1 MNSLDCGTT
10 RDLLP
15 PFVRHQLT
23 PRETTRVDL
32 HLEHCGECRQEVA
45 LVRLLAGSAAPAPA
59 PAELRQRV
67 LLAVRRHVRPRRAT
81 PARLAMAA
89 TLAAAAIGGSLLF
102 QRVVTTGALDAVAT
116 IAFDEQGAALSWAV
130 TLDPLLYGGPAFEY
144 LSVEELEVVL
154 SELDR

>member
-1 MNSLDCGTT
+1 MNSLDCVTT

-15 PFVRHQLT
+15 PFVRHQLA
-23 PRETTRVDL
+23 PRDATRVDL
-32 HLEHCGECRQEVA
+32 HLERCGECRQEVA
-45 LVRLLAGSAAPAPA
+45 LVRLLAGSAAAA

-67 LLAVRRHVRPRRAT
+67 LLAVRRHVRTRRAT

-102 QRVVTTGALDAVAT
+102 QRVVTPVAVDAVAT
-116 IAFDEQGAALSWAV
+116 LASDEPGTALSWAV